1 MGAKKTFKNVDNPA
15 LRFISAA
22 EETEERDIIPA
33 QQAPAT
39 SAASL
44 KGFTPKTEKV
54 ETKSRRLQLLIKP
67 SVYDRVKQIAE
78 QSDLSVNDLINQIL
92 EEVVKGE

>member
-22 EETEERDIIPA
+22 EETEERDIIPE
-33 QQAPAT
+33 QPAPAT

-44 KGFTPKTEKV
+44 KGFTPKTEKA